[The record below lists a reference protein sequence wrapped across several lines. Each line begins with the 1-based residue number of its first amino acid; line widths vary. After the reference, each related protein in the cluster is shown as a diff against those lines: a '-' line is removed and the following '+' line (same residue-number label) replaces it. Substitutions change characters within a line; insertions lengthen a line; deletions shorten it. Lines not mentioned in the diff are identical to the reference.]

1 MNTKIFESAAGLGDA
16 LAARVRE
23 ALESA
28 GAPVAAMLAGGRTP
42 LAAYAQLG
50 ASPVSGAGR
59 VFLSDERMAPAD
71 SADSNAF
78 QIGPLL
84 AAAGIGGDRFLR
96 VDTSRSLESAAA
108 GYDRALAKLV
118 ADGVRIPFGLLG
130 VGADGHTASLFS
142 LEDVEA
148 SRVGGRYVVP
158 VRRPSPPDRISA
170 TPHLLA
176 LVEELV
182 FVVTG
187 ADKAEVVRRLMSA
200 PSTLPAG
207 LAVAGHPNVA
217 LWADRAAIP
226 G

>member
-1 MNTKIFESAAGLGDA
+1 MHTRIFEFAGSLAEA
-16 LAARVRE
+16 LAVRIRE

-28 GAPVAAMLAGGRTP
+28 GPAVAVMLAGGRTP
-42 LAAYAQLG
+42 LAAYAQLSAAPIAG
-50 ASPVSGAGR
+50 GGR

-71 SADSNAF
+71 SAESNAF

-84 AAAGIGGDRFLR
+84 AAAGVRGNRFLQ
-96 VDTSRSLESAAA
+96 VDTSGTLESAAA

-118 ADGVRIPFGLLG
+118 ADGVRIPFGILG

-142 LEDVEA
+142 LVDVAA

-187 ADKAEVVRRLMSA
+187 ADKADAVRRLLSA
-200 PSTLPAG
+200 PLTLPAG
-207 LAVAGHPNVA
+207 LAVAGHPNVS